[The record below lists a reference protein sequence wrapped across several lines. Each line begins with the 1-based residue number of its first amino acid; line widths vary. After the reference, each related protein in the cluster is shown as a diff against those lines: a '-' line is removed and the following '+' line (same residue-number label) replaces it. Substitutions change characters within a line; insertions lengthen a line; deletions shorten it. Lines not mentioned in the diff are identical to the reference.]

1 MTAALDQVR
10 ARVASQKTLL
20 PSLYGA
26 IDFDRMP
33 ERYTDDPSQA
43 IVKDRAPM
51 NVAVTDYELELVR
64 AYTMLGDVV
73 CDAYAAL
80 MPGIPFRR
88 LIAMLQEACDRGVE
102 HVVGAPPELVAFIR
116 AMEQT
121 PDWVDMDLVREG
133 ARLDLNATANVSPF
147 AIRGAFIATFLNK
160 YSALPMALTGT
171 LSNETAARRVRE
183 TAHFFAC
190 TVLPGAL
197 DRFGEGFKAAAM
209 VRLMHSMVRVNVMR
223 SGRWDASVY
232 GMPIPQVDQ
241 MPAGLIPIF
250 LTAFRIIGEGRR
262 SYTPAE
268 RAQVELAR
276 YRCFLLGL
284 PEDLLA
290 DTPEGVVRMMTAR
303 NTTLREGFDDETC
316 GPLIRATLAAYLP
329 TDHSWANQLFDQVE
343 RRFAK
348 LIFVK
353 HFLGGDYSL
362 AERIGVPVGT
372 ADLAV
377 GMATGVGIA
386 LHMKLYD
393 LAERIPGVRDV
404 ASALLAYR
412 VQSQLAGM
420 GKARFTTDATKYKPS
435 QPSDRMDRPRRQ
447 ADPAAGDHI
456 RRARHGLRR

>member
-1 MTAALDQVR
+1 MTAALEEVR

-20 PSLYGA
+20 PSLYGQ

-33 ERYTDDPSQA
+33 ERFTEDPSKA

-51 NVAVTDYELELVR
+51 GVAVTDYELDLVR

-73 CDAYAAL
+73 ADAYAAL

-88 LIAMLQEACDRGVE
+88 LIDMLQEACARGVE
-102 HVVGAPPELVAFIR
+102 NVDGAPPELVAFIGS
-116 AMEQT
+116 MEQT

-133 ARLDLNATANVSPF
+133 ARLDLNATANVSPY

-183 TAHFFAC
+183 TAHFFSC

-197 DRFGEGFKAAAM
+197 DRFGEGFRAAAM
-209 VRLMHSMVRVNVMR
+209 VRLMHSMVRVNVLR
-223 SGRWDASVY
+223 TGRWDASVY
-232 GMPIPQVDQ
+232 GVPIPQVDQ

-250 LTAFRIIGEGRR
+250 LAAFRIIGEGRR
-262 SYTPAE
+262 TYTPAE

-303 NTTLREGFDDETC
+303 NTTLRDGFDDETC

-329 TDHSWANQLFDQVE
+329 TDRSLVSQVYDQVE

-348 LIFVK
+348 LVFVK
-353 HFLGGDYSL
+353 HFLGGDHSI
-362 AERIGVPVGT
+362 AEKIGVPIDGVDMAIGM
-372 ADLAV
+372 AV
-377 GMATGVGIA
+377 GLGIA
-386 LHMKLYD
+386 AHVKLYE
-393 LAERIPGVRDV
+393 LAERIPVVRDL
-404 ASALLAYR
+404 ATALLVYR
-412 VQSQLAGM
+412 VEGLLASFGR
-420 GKARFTTDATKYKPS
+420 ARFTSDASKY
-435 QPSDRMDRPRRQ
+435 RPTSGASAR
-447 ADPAAGDHI
+447 AA
-456 RRARHGLRR
+456 

>member
-1 MTAALDQVR
+1 MTAALEQVR

-20 PSLYGA
+20 PSLYGQ

-33 ERYTDDPSQA
+33 ERFTDDPSQA
-43 IVKDRAPM
+43 IVQDRAPM
-51 NVAVTDYELELVR
+51 GVAVTDYELDLVR

-73 CDAYAAL
+73 ADAYAAL
-80 MPGIPFRR
+80 MPDIPFRR
-88 LIAMLQEACDRGVE
+88 LIDMLQQACARGVE
-102 HVVGAPPELVAFIR
+102 HVENAPPELAAFIR
-116 AMEQT
+116 DMERI
-121 PDWVDMDLVREG
+121 PDWLDMDLVREG
-133 ARLDLNATANVSPF
+133 ARLDLNSTANVSPY

-197 DRFGEGFKAAAM
+197 DRHGEGFLAAAM
-209 VRLMHSMVRVNVMR
+209 VRLMHSMVRVNVLR

-232 GMPIPQVDQ
+232 GVPIPQVDQ

-250 LTAFRIIGEGRR
+250 LLAFRLIGEGRR
-262 SYTPAE
+262 TFTPAE

-303 NTTLREGFDDETC
+303 NTTLRNGFDDETC
-316 GPLIRATLAAYLP
+316 GSLIRATLAAYLP
-329 TDHSWANQLFDQVE
+329 PDRSLANLAFDQLE
-343 RRFAK
+343 RRFSK

-353 HFLGGDYSL
+353 HFLGGDQTI
-362 AERIGVPVGT
+362 AEKIGVPIGNL
-372 ADLAV
+372 DLAIGGLV
-377 GMATGVGIA
+377 GVGIA
-386 LHMKLYD
+386 LRVKLFE
-393 LAERIPGVRDV
+393 LAEQIPGVRDV
-404 ASALLAYR
+404 ATALLVR
-412 VQSQLAGM
+412 EVRGLLARYGR
-420 GKARFTTDATKYKPS
+420 ARFTSDAAKY
-435 QPSDRMDRPRRQ
+435 RPTAGEPAQ
-447 ADPAAGDHI
+447 AA
-456 RRARHGLRR
+456 